1 MAFWLNLGCLVLA
14 VSLLIPWFFL
24 IRWTSRIVVW
34 TALGPWMRVVDIFY
48 YTPMEN
54 MTEEERAKQKGAAK
68 MLREKFLAEAIEKA
82 RIDR

>member
-1 MAFWLNLGCLVLA
+1 MAFWLTLGCLVLA

-24 IRWTSRIVVW
+24 IRWTSRMVVW

-54 MTEEERAKQKGAAK
+54 MTEEEHAKRKGGGK
-68 MLREKFLAEAIEKA
+68 DVEREVLS
-82 RIDR
+82 RGGY